1 MLVDQVTAKICIP
14 KIVFNICDA
23 RKMKSDE
30 FFQYPTVCFSTVKN
44 DLLKMPFLST
54 IFVFLKGHQIDA
66 PPYLQLRWG
75 LKTLQVVVN
84 YSKSKF

>member
-30 FFQYPTVCFSTVKN
+30 FFLYHTVNTGTN
-44 DLLKMPFLST
+44 P
-54 IFVFLKGHQIDA
+54 
-66 PPYLQLRWG
+66 G
-75 LKTLQVVVN
+75 L
-84 YSKSKF
+84 